1 MVWHRYNSKQ
11 PGRKVCDMRTRFSC
25 CSVSAIRNCKCSEM
39 DPSKLI
45 QDSHHF
51 ATNAVSADNGGNYK
65 VAIFYYIEAAEA
77 IKTALDIDNS
87 LPSALH
93 ENAVKYL
100 ERAESLH
107 RQCSKLNFIIIFLFQ
122 NCWFLFL

>member
-1 MVWHRYNSKQ
+1 
-11 PGRKVCDMRTRFSC
+11 
-25 CSVSAIRNCKCSEM
+25 M
-39 DPSKLI
+39 DPAKLI
-45 QDSHHF
+45 QDSRNF
-51 ATNAVSADNGGNYK
+51 ATSAVKADNEGNYK

-107 RQCSKLNFIIIFLFQ
+107 RQCSKLNFIIILLQKMFQ
-122 NCWFLFL
+122 AQPFDCNLVYIGLTRNSFVDDYFERIIPSS